1 MKNIKSYTL
10 IFLCTLLALI
20 TSKQAAATTGEFI
33 ELSAAKKIAQSSN
46 HSCALLEDSSMVCW
60 GSNSFGQ
67 LGNGTHQDSSSVPVK
82 VVGLTG
88 VSQIALGG
96 AFSCALTEGVNVA
109 AKIKCWGSN
118 HYGQL
123 GDGNGGTFEDKALTP
138 VQVYSR
144 DQLLP
149 FIKEIA
155 AGYQHACAIVGF
167 HRELVCWGLND
178 YGQLGAVTKD
188 QCNYSEQ
195 GEEVLCSSIP
205 VKVPGIKNVL
215 KMILEG
221 NSTCVVLKGD
231 EENMTCWGEKYKNP

>member
-20 TSKQAAATTGEFI
+20 TSKQAAATTGEF
-33 ELSAAKKIAQSSN
+33 SVNAAKQIVRSSN
-46 HSCALLEDSSMVCW
+46 HSCALLKDSSMLCW

-67 LGNGTHQDSSSVPVK
+67 LGNGANQGFSSVPVK

-88 VSQIALGG
+88 VSQIALGED
-96 AFSCALTEGVNVA
+96 FSCALTEGVNVA

-144 DQLLP
+144 NQLLP
-149 FIKEIA
+149 FIKEVA

-167 HRELVCWGLND
+167 ERKLVCWGLND
-178 YGQLGAVTKD
+178 HGQLGTVTTEK
-188 QCNYSEQ
+188 CNYMEQ
-195 GEEVLCSSIP
+195 GEEDSCSLIP
-205 VKVPGIKNVL
+205 VEVPVIKNVQ
-215 KMILEG
+215 KMMLEG
-221 NSTCVVLKGD
+221 NSTCVVLKGN
-231 EENMTCWGEKYKNP
+231 EESMTCWGEKYKNP